1 MIDYKF
7 KATTYTPGFPPHGV
21 RYQVWREVRD
31 TDSPN
36 PFHREFRRRGP
47 VGFGDSES
55 EAQQNWQ
62 MRMVRAG
69 LDTGSTPAPA
79 PRTAPADR
87 RTRFFIVR
95 NGDCFQP
102 CHGGKFCGTPIAPYA
117 EKQLAIDSAVR
128 DSTAN
133 RQMRCVYEV
142 RLVGVVE
149 PRDAVFK
156 PEKPAKAAR
165 KAKRSKGK

>member
-1 MIDYKF
+1 MIEYRTRVTALPSWF
-7 KATTYTPGFPPHGV
+7 QPHGL
-21 RYQVWREVRD
+21 RYRFWREERD
-31 TDSPN
+31 TDTAD

-47 VGFGDSES
+47 TGLGDSES

-62 MRMVRAG
+62 MRMARAG

-102 CHGGKFCGTPIAPYA
+102 CHDEKFCGTPIAPYA
-117 EKQLAIDSAVR
+117 EKQLAIDSAVK
-128 DSTAN
+128 DGTEN

-165 KAKRSKGK
+165 KAKRSKAK